1 MCTTNHSESFH
12 HLEHISLLLSTSASL
27 LWPHKILS
35 LSQSNQNI
43 IIGRKRLGIDYIHC
57 DVYRVAKR
65 RLFKCFEC
73 LVSAFP
79 ARICSQIVETRCR
92 WCRWCIDR
100 EKMAIIHRNKT
111 LKGCCRNSLIFQFA
125 IKSNNPTWTVIT
137 TTVS

>member
-1 MCTTNHSESFH
+1 MQFLRIRFWKIFYRVFARCVWRSNVPVKTKYFGLKSVFCVPQITLYLSVH

-43 IIGRKRLGIDYIHC
+43 IIGRKRLGINYIHC

-92 WCRWCIDR
+92 
-100 EKMAIIHRNKT
+100 
-111 LKGCCRNSLIFQFA
+111 
-125 IKSNNPTWTVIT
+125 
-137 TTVS
+137 